1 MKGWIILA
9 QISSELPISPKRY
22 FLAKL
27 TVTIVFFHA
36 ATFQEILKEKIM
48 RQKVA

>member
-9 QISSELPISPKRY
+9 QIGSELLISPKRY

-27 TVTIVFFHA
+27 TVTIVYQLYSFMLQHF
-36 ATFQEILKEKIM
+36 KKSS
-48 RQKVA
+48 